1 MDQNQNLEQRPSK
14 SKVWYFVIG
23 AVVLIGLGVGSWLFI
38 TKWYNDKPTE
48 QPSEPGID
56 FDLSSL
62 NDGDADAPSAVKMSS
77 AAKSDSVAAM
87 PANAERNKADV
98 VKEKKE
104 TPSSQKVETVKE
116 KPKVEKK
123 KEEKKEEKGNN
134 EVYTVVDEMPKFP
147 GGDSGLYSFIS
158 SNLNYPAM
166 AIENNVQGR
175 VIVQFVV
182 KKDGSIGDV
191 TVKRSVDRDLDRE
204 AVRVCKKLPKFI
216 PGKLNGQPVSVMYT
230 LPITFRFSN

>member
-1 MDQNQNLEQRPSK
+1 MDQNQNLEQQPSK
-14 SKVWYFVIG
+14 SKVWYFVVG
-23 AVVLIGLGVGSWLFI
+23 AVVLVALGVGSWLFI
-38 TKWYNDKPTE
+38 TKWYDNKPTG

-62 NDGDADAPSAVKMSS
+62 NDGDADAPSAVKVSQ
-77 AAKSDSVAAM
+77 AAKSDSVAVM
-87 PANAERNKADV
+87 PTGAESNKADV

-104 TPSSQKVETVKE
+104 TSSSQKVEAVKE

-123 KEEKKEEKGNN
+123 KEEKGNN
-134 EVYTVVDEMPKFP
+134 EVYTKVDEMPKFP
-147 GGDSGLYSFIS
+147 GGDSGLYSFIA

-191 TVKRSVDRDLDRE
+191 TVKRSVDRDLDAE

-216 PGKLNGQPVSVMYT
+216 PGKLNGQPVNVMYT
-230 LPITFRFSN
+230 VPITFRFSN

>member
-1 MDQNQNLEQRPSK
+1 MDQNQNLEQQPSK
-14 SKVWYFVIG
+14 SKVWYFVVG
-23 AVVLIGLGVGSWLFI
+23 AVVLVALGVGSWLFI
-38 TKWYNDKPTE
+38 TKWYDDKPTE

-62 NDGDADAPSAVKMSS
+62 NDGDADAPSAVKVSQ
-77 AAKSDSVAAM
+77 AAKSDSVAVM
-87 PANAERNKADV
+87 PTGAESNKSDV

-123 KEEKKEEKGNN
+123 KEEKGNN

-147 GGDSGLYSFIS
+147 GGDSGLYSFIA

-204 AVRVCKKLPKFI
+204 AVRICKKLPSMVN
-216 PGKLNGQPVSVMYT
+216 LMVS
-230 LPITFRFSN
+230 L

>member
-23 AVVLIGLGVGSWLFI
+23 AVVLVALGVGSWLYI
-38 TKWYNDKPTE
+38 TKWYDDKPTE

-62 NDGDADAPSAVKMSS
+62 NDGDADAPSAVKVSS
-77 AAKSDSVAAM
+77 AAKSDSVAVM
-87 PANAERNKADV
+87 PTGAESNKADV

-123 KEEKKEEKGNN
+123 KEEKGNN

-147 GGDSGLYSFIS
+147 GGDSGLYSFIA

-175 VIVQFVV
+175 VVVQFVV

-204 AVRVCKKLPKFI
+204 AVRICKKLPKFI
-216 PGKLNGQPVSVMYT
+216 PGKLNGQPVNVTFT
-230 LPITFRFSN
+230 LPINFRLSN